1 MYFACDIMR
10 MQMQEKVENVRAS
23 TKMDRLE
30 SLAVMNTNKVIEIDY
45 QDLAKKSVELH
56 QQKLNQNN
64 LIYI

>member
-1 MYFACDIMR
+1 MR

-23 TKMDRLE
+23 TKIDRLE

>member
-1 MYFACDIMR
+1 MR

-45 QDLAKKSVELH
+45 QDLAKKSVERH

>member
-1 MYFACDIMR
+1 MR

-30 SLAVMNTNKVIEIDY
+30 SLVVMNTNKVIEIDY

>member
-1 MYFACDIMR
+1 MR
-10 MQMQEKVENVRAS
+10 MQMQEKVENMRAS

>member
-1 MYFACDIMR
+1 MR

-64 LIYI
+64 LICI

>member
-1 MYFACDIMR
+1 
-10 MQMQEKVENVRAS
+10 MQEKVENVRAS

>member
-1 MYFACDIMR
+1 MR
-10 MQMQEKVENVRAS
+10 MQMQEKGENVRAS

>member
-1 MYFACDIMR
+1 MR

>member
-10 MQMQEKVENVRAS
+10 MQMQEKGENVRAS

>member
-1 MYFACDIMR
+1 
-10 MQMQEKVENVRAS
+10 MQEKVENVRAS

-45 QDLAKKSVELH
+45 QDLAKKSFELH